1 MICRMNTKIQV
12 KKQNS
17 LVDAIYRLSLNET
30 RIFNFA
36 IAKTDYKTHYY
47 ENITYFTLSELKD
60 FYYLNSN
67 NSYKE
72 IKKALDELF
81 ERKITYYDHDRKG
94 YITCRIITHK
104 YEDKEVK
111 LGLRFSEEISELI
124 AVNKNFLTYKLQN
137 TVGMTSPSAIRIYE
151 ILLNKLNK
159 RHSKFQ
165 ISVEEL
171 KKILGFEKNEY
182 AKYSDFKR
190 RVLEVAKKQIN
201 THTDIS
207 FKYNEEKYKGKSV
220 IDLIFI
226 SEFIDKNNIENKSKI
241 AYRSDEYKN
250 SNNESYTNIK
260 NPFSFNE
267 QFDVVKNVET
277 SDNDRK
283 LYIEYDLKEYI
294 GIDDF
299 MIKKYL
305 QDYSD
310 KLYVLEQ
317 QIKETLD
324 AYSEGKVLKTK
335 AAHFSHYIKYKD

>member
-1 MICRMNTKIQV
+1 MNTRIQV

-60 FYYLNSN
+60 FYNLNSN

-81 ERKITYYDHDRKG
+81 ERKITYYDDDRKG

-137 TVGMTSPSAIRIYE
+137 TVGITSPSAIRIYE

-182 AKYSDFKR
+182 SKYSDFKR

-201 THTDIS
+201 THTDVS
-207 FKYNEEKYKGKSV
+207 FTYKEEKYKGRSV
-220 IDLIFI
+220 VDIIFI
-226 SEFIDKNNIENKSKI
+226 SKFIDKNNIENKNNI
-241 AYRSDEYKN
+241 EDRSDEYKK
-250 SNNESYTNIK
+250 SNDESYI
-260 NPFSFNE
+260 
-267 QFDVVKNVET
+267 NV
-277 SDNDRK
+277 S
-283 LYIEYDLKEYI
+283 
-294 GIDDF
+294 
-299 MIKKYL
+299 
-305 QDYSD
+305 
-310 KLYVLEQ
+310 
-317 QIKETLD
+317 
-324 AYSEGKVLKTK
+324 A
-335 AAHFSHYIKYKD
+335 